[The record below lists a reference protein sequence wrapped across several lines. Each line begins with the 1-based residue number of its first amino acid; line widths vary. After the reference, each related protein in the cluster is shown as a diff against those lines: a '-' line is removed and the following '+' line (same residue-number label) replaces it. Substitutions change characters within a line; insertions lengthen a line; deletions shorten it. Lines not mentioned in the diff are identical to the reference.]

1 MIESAAVQ
9 VTTEEMRDSFKE
21 MLTDAEDWLYMD
33 PEADKAEAEIF
44 KAKLDVLRAVGDPMH
59 IRMYEMQRRPDR
71 MKKALELT
79 DVVAMATNSWL
90 ETRPWLNS
98 TRVETLRETVRLAG
112 CILYFQL
119 MSGGLWLALQM
130 FVHVDI

>member
-1 MIESAAVQ
+1 MQ

-44 KAKLDVLRAVGDPMH
+44 KAKLDVLQAVGDPMH

-98 TRVETLRETVRLAG
+98 TRVETLRGQVRPVG
-112 CILYFQL
+112 CIPHVWLVTGGFQL
-119 MSGGLWLALQM
+119 ALRTFVNVDMQVWLW
-130 FVHVDI
+130 